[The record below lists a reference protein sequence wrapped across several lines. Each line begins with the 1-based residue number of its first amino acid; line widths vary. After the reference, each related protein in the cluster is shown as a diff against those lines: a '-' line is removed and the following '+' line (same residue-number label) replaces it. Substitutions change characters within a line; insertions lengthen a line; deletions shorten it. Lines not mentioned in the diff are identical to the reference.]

1 MLKAAG
7 YPGMNVL
14 EFGFGGEDSS
24 YLPHNYVKNSVV
36 YIGTHDNET
45 ALGWYLAQDK
55 AGKKRIRK
63 YLGLDKSASDS
74 KVVRELIRCAYA
86 SVSENCVIQMQDWL
100 CLDNSARMNIPSTI
114 GGGNWAWRMDK
125 DACTKE
131 LAKAMKK
138 MAKTYFRK
146 AHKGE

>member
-1 MLKAAG
+1 
-7 YPGMNVL
+7 
-14 EFGFGGEDSS
+14 
-24 YLPHNYVKNSVV
+24 
-36 YIGTHDNET
+36 
-45 ALGWYLAQDK
+45 
-55 AGKKRIRK
+55 
-63 YLGLDKSASDS
+63 
-74 KVVRELIRCAYA
+74 
-86 SVSENCVIQMQDWL
+86 MQDWL

-138 MAKTYFRK
+138 MATTYFRK